1 MINCQPKSI
10 CIIGAGALG
19 LSAAYYLSRSQQKEN
34 DISVTII
41 EASGKPGGLAGSHIL
56 ANGESIE
63 SYYHHVFKTDKY
75 FSDLCSD
82 LGISNEMRFSPA
94 TAGHY
99 YEGKLYKL
107 GGVMD
112 ILFGSLLS
120 TPSRVRF
127 LVASLYLKIGI
138 EKRFKGISAVDGS
151 KYLYGSEATE
161 KVWLPLLEGKFNQ
174 SCQEVPMS
182 WLASRIRDRSIK
194 LGYYNGG
201 FHQFYDRLA
210 AACLSQG
217 VTIHYNTKV
226 ITATEQS
233 NLVEINGNVY
243 DACLSTVGPVIEKSL
258 GIFDQ
263 GSEAQYLGAICVVY
277 ELDANPG
284 LPYWTN
290 FCDPKSPVLAVI
302 NHCEL
307 ESSNRFGDIFPM
319 YTAAYLEPGHELF
332 NAQDKD
338 IATLFYEPVAR
349 VAQACKVNSL
359 PKYRR
364 ATVYR
369 AKYAQPLINPD
380 IGLVPIASFSGPVY
394 RASMHSIYPNDRGQ
408 NYAIELGK
416 KMALKMTSDLT

>member
-1 MINCQPKSI
+1 MNKFQPKNI
-10 CIIGAGALG
+10 CVIGAGALG
-19 LSAAYYLSRSQQKEN
+19 LSAAYYLSRSIRKEN
-34 DISVTII
+34 DISVTIL
-41 EASGKPGGLAGSHIL
+41 EKSGKPGGLAGSHTL
-56 ANGESIE
+56 ENGESIE

-82 LGISNEMRFSPA
+82 LGIYNKIRFSAA

-107 GGVMD
+107 GGIMD

-120 TPSRVRF
+120 TPSRLRF
-127 LVASLYLKIGI
+127 LAASLYLKIGV
-138 EKRFKGISAVDGS
+138 EKRFKDICALDGS
-151 KYLYGSEATE
+151 KHLYGKEATE
-161 KVWLPLLEGKFNQ
+161 KIWLPLLEGKFNQ
-174 SCQEVPMS
+174 SCHEVPMS

-194 LGYYNGG
+194 LGYYNDG
-201 FHQFYDRLA
+201 FHQFYDKFA
-210 AACLSQG
+210 TACVNQG
-217 VTIHYNTKV
+217 VTINYNTNV

-233 NLVEINGNVY
+233 DSVEINGRIY
-243 DACLSTVGPVIEKSL
+243 DACLSTVGPVIEKSF
-258 GIFDQ
+258 GIFDN
-263 GSEAQYLGAICVVY
+263 SINVQYLGAICVIY

-284 LPYWTN
+284 IPYWTN
-290 FCDPKSPVLAVI
+290 FCDPESPVLAVI
-302 NHCEL
+302 NHREL
-307 ESSNRFGDIFPM
+307 ESSNRFGDIFPV
-319 YTAAYLEPGHELF
+319 YAAAYLEPGHKLF
-332 NAQDKD
+332 NAHDDD

-349 VAQACKVNSL
+349 VAQACKGNSL

-380 IGLVPIASFSGPVY
+380 IGLVPIVGFTGPAY

-416 KMALKMTSDLT
+416 KMALKIMSDLA